1 MTEKL
6 PGVLAEI
13 AELVG
18 EQAAIAIASRAGG
31 TRAWIP
37 AHAADQHWL
46 VQSIGRAAAD
56 KVCAYFAVENRIGMD
71 GSEQA
76 QQRTR
81 RGQKVDIPLYVGGT
95 YRQYIRAVAERVHKM
110 DKEGASSTAIVRK
123 VGVTQRSVH
132 RHRARH
138 RGKKDD
144 KQGRLL

>member
-1 MTEKL
+1 MSDKL
-6 PGVLAEI
+6 PGVLGEI

-31 TRAWIP
+31 TRVYFP
-37 AHAADQHWL
+37 AHADDKHWL
-46 VQSIGRAAAD
+46 VQSVGRDAAD
-56 KVCAYFAVENRIGMD
+56 KVCAHFTVD
-71 GSEQA
+71 GV
-76 QQRTR
+76 
-81 RGQKVDIPLYVGGT
+81 RGQRIEIPLFVGGT
-95 YRQYIRAVAERVHKM
+95 YRQAVRAIAERVHKM
-110 DKEGASSTAIVRK
+110 DKEGASSTEIVRK

>member
-18 EQAAIAIASRAGG
+18 EAGALEIAARYGG
-31 TRAWIP
+31 TRLYFP
-37 AHAADQHWL
+37 SKADDEHWL
-46 VQSIGRAAAD
+46 VKCVGRNAAD
-56 KVCAYFAVENRIGMD
+56 KICSHFEVD
-71 GSEQA
+71 G
-76 QQRTR
+76 
-81 RGQKVDIPLYVGGT
+81 RGQRIEIPLYVGGT
-95 YRQYIRAVAERVHKM
+95 WRQLVRAIAKRVHEL
-110 DKEGASSTAIVRK
+110 DQAGASSTEIVRT

-138 RGKKDD
+138 RGKKDG

>member
-1 MTEKL
+1 MTDKL

-31 TRAWIP
+31 TRVYFP
-37 AHAADQHWL
+37 AKADDKHWL

-56 KVCAYFAVENRIGMD
+56 QVCAHFSVDE
-71 GSEQA
+71 
-76 QQRTR
+76 R
-81 RGQKVDIPLYVGGT
+81 RGQRIDIPLYVGGT
-95 YRQYIRAVAERVHKM
+95 YRQMIRAIAERVHKL
-110 DKEGASSTAIVRK
+110 DEDGGTSSEIVRK
-123 VGVTQRSVH
+123 VGLTQRSVH

-138 RGKKDD
+138 RGKKDG